1 MKNEVRQLELNWNT
15 EIILWAFE
23 QVHGAW
29 PVFSHCSCKTD
40 NISNN
45 TMS

>member
-23 QVHGAW
+23 QVHGA
-29 PVFSHCSCKTD
+29 
-40 NISNN
+40 
-45 TMS
+45 